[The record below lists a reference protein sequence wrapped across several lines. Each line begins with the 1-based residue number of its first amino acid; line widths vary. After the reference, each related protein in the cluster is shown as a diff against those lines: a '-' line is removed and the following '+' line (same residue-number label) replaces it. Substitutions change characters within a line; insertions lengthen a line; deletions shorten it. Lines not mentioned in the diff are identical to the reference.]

1 MTRNVTDLI
10 PPDIRTGRWLDIAIR
25 AVFVVV
31 VAVAAVLG
39 WMVWSNSR
47 VQAVSSPAGRAVE
60 NLQKIVRGSPGNPN
74 ARIKLAEALSYSG
87 RTDEAVE
94 QYQAA
99 LKLQPDYLPA
109 LAGLATVAMQR
120 RDYKTAE
127 SYWLKVV
134 GLLDTSATAAK
145 DARLDQAYYGLGVT
159 YVDTQRWEEA
169 VRALKEA
176 LRIRSDASDTH
187 YMLSVAY
194 RELDYP
200 DKQKEELLITLAFD
214 PNNAQANYD
223 LGLLAL
229 KSGDVPAAAELF
241 RIAADRAP
249 EAVELP
255 QIERLAKAHSLEAK
269 DVAGALVE
277 ARIAAALDPA
287 SVDAVR
293 LVGQLSEKKGDK
305 TRALNAFQR
314 LLEMAPS
321 DEEANQAIKRLS
333 VDAKCR
339 DERYSRRAG
348 RGAHGGY

>member
-1 MTRNVTDLI
+1 MTRNMKDLI
-10 PPDIRTGRWLDIAIR
+10 SPDIRTGRWLDIAIR

-87 RTDEAVE
+87 RTGEAVE

-249 EAVELP
+249 DAVELP
-255 QIERLAKAHSLEAK
+255 QIELDKIAAKSSAAERLAKAHSLEAK

-333 VDAKCR
+333 VDAK
-339 DERYSRRAG
+339 
-348 RGAHGGY
+348 